1 MKGQTTMPQE
11 PHELAANEW
20 GAITYYPQW
29 DTLELKWGPQTRS
42 MTDDGFKQTLQ
53 IMADHGLKVRPR
65 YMIIDATQFSHS
77 FGAGTLACRAGL
89 LVPLYNDPGVVKF
102 RPLTPP
108 VRPSTPVPDPAT

>member
-29 DTLELKWGPQTRS
+29 YTLELKWGPQTRS

-65 YMIIDATQFSHS
+65 YMIIDATQCSHS
-77 FGAGTLACRAGL
+77 FGAGTLACRDEHGL
-89 LVPLYNDPGVVKF
+89 PPYNYAAVAAYGL
-102 RPLTPP
+102 RNTP
-108 VRPSTPVPDPAT
+108 